1 MAAMASGDILAP
13 VDDILGL
20 IAARR
25 TRRPARSYPVVDAL
39 FRRLA
44 AAAHAAEAIAAE
56 DRIWDAWMHH
66 PHRAAAEVLARATD
80 DIAAR
85 RYDIAETRLTALLRS
100 APGFAEA
107 WHKRAT
113 LYYLL
118 GRDEECLHDIRRTL
132 ELEPRHFAAML
143 HFAEIQ
149 LAAQAGG
156 RPAEAVRLACFAAL
170 SVHPHLSRAQE
181 LLAEPPTDKA

>member
-1 MAAMASGDILAP
+1 MGATMAEGVEILN
-13 VDDILGL
+13 L

-25 TRRPARSYPVVDAL
+25 ARRPARAYPALDAL
-39 FRRLA
+39 FQRLA
-44 AAAHAAEAIAAE
+44 ASRHPDEALQTE

-66 PHRAAAEVLARATD
+66 PHRAAAEVLQLATR

-100 APGFAEA
+100 APAFAEA

-113 LYYLL
+113 LYYML
-118 GRDEECLHDIRRTL
+118 GRDAECLHDIRRTL

-143 HFAEIQ
+143 HFAEI
-149 LAAQAGG
+149 LLGTVTTAAAD
-156 RPAEAVRLACFAAL
+156 VRFACSVVL
-170 SVHPHLSRAQE
+170 SLHPHLARARE
-181 LLAEPPTDKA
+181 LYDKP

>member
-1 MAAMASGDILAP
+1 MTGTE
-13 VDDILGL
+13 VEILGL

-25 TRRPARSYPVVDAL
+25 SRRPVRDLAALAQL
-39 FRRLA
+39 FRRLGKA
-44 AAAHAAEAIAAE
+44 RASAEALETE
-56 DRIWDAWMHH
+56 DRIWGVWMHH
-66 PHRAAAEVLARATD
+66 PHRGAAGALEAATR

-100 APGFAEA
+100 APLYAEA

-118 GRDEECLHDIRRTL
+118 GRDAECLRDIQRTL

-143 HFAEIQ
+143 HFAEI
-149 LAAQAGG
+149 LLGEGAGG
-156 RPAEAVRLACFAAL
+156 EARYAFAAAL
-170 SVHPHLSRAQE
+170 SLHPHLPRARDA
-181 LLAEPPTDKA
+181 LADKA

>member
-1 MAAMASGDILAP
+1 MATE
-13 VDDILGL
+13 VDILGL

-25 TRRPARSYPVVDAL
+25 ARRPARSYPAVDAL

-44 AAAHAAEAIAAE
+44 AAAHAAEATAAE

-66 PHRAAAEVLARATD
+66 PHRAAADVLARATD
-80 DIAAR
+80 DIAAK

-100 APGFAEA
+100 APDFAEA

-118 GRDEECLHDIRRTL
+118 GRAEECLHDIRRTL
-132 ELEPRHFAAML
+132 ALEPRHFAAML
-143 HFAEIQ
+143 HFAEIA
-149 LAAQAGG
+149 LAAPGAHG
-156 RPAEAVRLACFAAL
+156 AEAVRLACFAAL
-170 SVHPHLSRAQE
+170 SLHPHLARARE
-181 LLAEPPTDKA
+181 LLADAPTDKP

>member
-1 MAAMASGDILAP
+1 MAACVDILN
-13 VDDILGL
+13 L

-25 TRRPARSYPVVDAL
+25 SRRPVLAYPGLDAL
-39 FRRLA
+39 FSRLA
-44 AAAHAAEAIAAE
+44 ACTHAEEAIRTE
-56 DRIWDAWMHH
+56 DQIWDAWMHH
-66 PHRAAAEVLARATD
+66 PHRAAAEALQRATR

-85 RYDIAETRLTALLRS
+85 RYDIAETRLSALLRS

-143 HFAEIQ
+143 HFAEIL
-149 LAAQAGG
+149 LAMNAA
-156 RPAEAVRLACFAAL
+156 ADVRFACFAVL
-170 SVHPHLSRAQE
+170 TLHPHLARAKE
-181 LLAEPPTDKA
+181 LLYKS